1 VSQDRIANM
10 PVIDAARIVD
20 LAVETAKLDNLATT
34 TPKIGNFQVERAKI
48 GALAVDT
55 AQLENFAVKYGKINA
70 LAVDSAAI
78 QNGQVTT
85 IKIGDGA
92 VDTLQVKAG
101 AIKTALIGDLAVQ
114 TGNIGALQVTAAKI
128 ANMEVGKLLAG
139 TLTVAVEFTAL
150 QMQLNLNGAT
160 VKIRN
165 DVAGEGSGTYGM
177 TLKRNSDFLET
188 RIVPGEINLY
198 SPSGGSRV
206 SVRSYSGYGVVDV
219 DDNTGTTA
227 IEMTGGPGTFGGI
240 YLYGDRNIIFSYP
253 GSGYLQINALRH
265 NAILATGAPGG
276 SPTAGKFPVYNPA
289 GGLVGYVYLYSS

>member
-1 VSQDRIANM
+1 
-10 PVIDAARIVD
+10 
-20 LAVETAKLDNLATT
+20 
-34 TPKIGNFQVERAKI
+34 
-48 GALAVDT
+48 
-55 AQLENFAVKYGKINA
+55 
-70 LAVDSAAI
+70 
-78 QNGQVTT
+78 
-85 IKIGDGA
+85 
-92 VDTLQVKAG
+92 
-101 AIKTALIGDLAVQ
+101 
-114 TGNIGALQVTAAKI
+114 
-128 ANMEVGKLLAG
+128 
-139 TLTVAVEFTAL
+139 
-150 QMQLNLNGAT
+150 
-160 VKIRN
+160 
-165 DVAGEGSGTYGM
+165 M